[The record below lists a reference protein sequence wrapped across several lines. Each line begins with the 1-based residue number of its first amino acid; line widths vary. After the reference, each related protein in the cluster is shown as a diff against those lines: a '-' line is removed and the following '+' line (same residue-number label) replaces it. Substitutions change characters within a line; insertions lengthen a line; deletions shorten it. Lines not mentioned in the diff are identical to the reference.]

1 MTILECFEV
10 CNDSHIQKIV
20 GDKMV
25 KVKYKDGLSKIG
37 FVTSFINAAVAND
50 AQRAIIGFTLDK
62 SDDIIVSSAI
72 IDDISIL
79 N

>member
-1 MTILECFEV
+1 
-10 CNDSHIQKIV
+10 
-20 GDKMV
+20 MV

-37 FVTSFINAAVAND
+37 LVTNFINAAVADDVN
-50 AQRAIIGFTLDK
+50 RAIIGFTLDK
-62 SDDIIVSSAI
+62 NDDIIMSSAT

>member
-10 CNDSHIQKIV
+10 CNDSQIQKFV
-20 GDKMV
+20 GGKMV

-37 FVTSFINAAVAND
+37 LVTNFINAAVADDVN
-50 AQRAIIGFTLDK
+50 RAIIGFTLDK
-62 SDDIIVSSAI
+62 NDDIIVSSAT